1 MSQPTGGT
9 DPLAR
14 LEALIGT
21 LEREARDAQRELD
34 ESERVRGAAARE
46 GRMGPEWQ
54 AVQRRIDAGETTLLD
69 VFSGRDETPEARRLR
84 EMSATNLQAL
94 RESMPDTLAA
104 EVEDSDE
111 AFDRMRERV
120 AGAARGD
127 GDDG

>member
-1 MSQPTGGT
+1 MSEPTGGV

-34 ESERVRGAAARE
+34 ESDRLRGDAARE

-54 AVQRRIDAGETTLLD
+54 AVQRRVDAGATTLLD
-69 VFSGRDETPEARRLR
+69 VFSGRDESPDARRLR
-84 EMSATNLQAL
+84 EMSRANLSAL
-94 RESMPDTLAA
+94 RDTMPDSLTA
-104 EVEDSDE
+104 EVADSDE

-120 AGAARGD
+120 AAAPPRE
-127 GDDG
+127 DDDA